1 MSFPNLSR
9 TEIKE
14 QDQIFLY
21 HKRLL
26 TLRQFYEIS
35 NLLLLFCP
43 SKLIIPIPINKSQL
57 KNNQTLENQPFLST
71 EFLVPCGILINLAI
85 FMKNLN
91 FL

>member
-14 QDQIFLY
+14 QDKIFLY

-26 TLRQFYEIS
+26 TFRQFYGIS

-71 EFLVPCGILINLAI
+71 EFLAPCGILINLAI